1 MSNLYT
7 IPVDLRRKK
16 DTILLIFR
24 RVLISLLL
32 HRLYPVSLFLR
43 YQLPPPPPSNER
55 VVLIERSN
63 WSSFSILNGFYPFY
77 RVILSNRWKNLCLS
91 FDYIKCA
98 ELARDRSHILWA
110 SLYVFLMVG
119 YYNGQRKIAK
129 PRWKRPVTFSTNKIS
144 VPWVTPVTHT
154 PRTQRAKWD
163 VTELSVTR

>member
-7 IPVDLRRKK
+7 SPVDLCRKR
-16 DTILLIFR
+16 ILFCWSFEGYWFPSCYIDRILFPFFFVIIF
-24 RVLISLLL
+24 
-32 HRLYPVSLFLR
+32 FF
-43 YQLPPPPPSNER
+43 PPSNER
-55 VVLIERSN
+55 VVLIEKSN

-98 ELARDRSHILWA
+98 ELARDRSYILWA